1 MMHYEDFFKLFIALL
16 AGSLIGA
23 EREYRSKSAGLRTIA
38 LICVGATLFTIM
50 SNYLGNDNERI
61 ASNIVVG
68 IGFLGAGIIFR
79 EENHVRGLTTS
90 ATVWVTAA
98 LGMCIGGGYYSLAT
112 VGVILVLIILFL
124 LVYVQKLIGH
134 KQQIRN
140 YRIVFN
146 QGQGS
151 IKHYEK
157 ELKRFDLKIKQSKHN
172 RIGNLV
178 TATWTV
184 TGSEKN
190 HKEFSQ
196 EIFDSPEIHEFDF

>member
-1 MMHYEDFFKLFIALL
+1 MHYEDFFKLFIALL
-16 AGSLIGA
+16 AGPLIGA

-98 LGMCIGGGYYSLAT
+98 LGMCIGSGYYSIAI
-112 VGVILVLIILFL
+112 VGVVLVLAILFL

-196 EIFDSPEIHEFDF
+196 EIFDNPEIHEFDF

>member
-1 MMHYEDFFKLFIALL
+1 MIHYEDFFKLFLALL
-16 AGSLIGA
+16 AGAVIGA
-23 EREYRSKSAGLRTIA
+23 EREYRSKSAGLRTIT

-50 SNYLGNDNERI
+50 SNYIGKGTERI

-79 EENHVRGLTTS
+79 EESHVRGLTTS
-90 ATVWVTAA
+90 AMVWVTAA
-98 LGMCIGGGYYSLAT
+98 LGMCIGSGYYSIAI
-112 VGVILVLIILFL
+112 VGVILVLVILFL
-124 LVYVQKLIGH
+124 LLYVQKLLDH
-134 KQQIRN
+134 KQEIRN
-140 YRIVFN
+140 YRIVFA

-157 ELKRFDLKIKQSKHN
+157 ELRRFNLKIKQAKYN

-178 TATWTV
+178 TAIWTV

-196 EIFDSPEIHEFDF
+196 EIFDNPEIQEFEF

>member
-1 MMHYEDFFKLFIALL
+1 MMHYEDFFKLFMALL
-16 AGSLIGA
+16 AGSVIGA

-50 SNYLGNDNERI
+50 SNYIGKGTERI

-79 EENHVRGLTTS
+79 EESHVRGLTTS

-98 LGMCIGGGYYSLAT
+98 LGMCIGSGYYSIAM
-112 VGVILVLIILFL
+112 VGVVLVLFILFL
-124 LVYVQKLIGH
+124 LVYVQRLIDH

-140 YRIVFN
+140 YRIVFK

-157 ELKRFDLKIKQSKHN
+157 ELRRFDLKIKQSKHN

-196 EIFDSPEIHEFDF
+196 EIFDNPEIHEFEF